1 MYQRTLKKI
10 ALYLL
15 EKVSVRN
22 KYKSNKSFEYLIAYT
37 ETFAVFS
44 IILMEGKRTPD
55 IIKKFIE
62 FTSIYFPT
70 VKVIKIMKDLVAEGS
85 IDQDYKDWM
94 TKVTMMRDKTAK
106 KNFNTFVQNNSWM
119 KAILTYSK
127 QVYDREGENILKG
140 KLRKTVEKVLISWVK
155 IANQS

>member
-106 KNFNTFVQNNSWM
+106 KNFNTFVQNNS
-119 KAILTYSK
+119 
-127 QVYDREGENILKG
+127 
-140 KLRKTVEKVLISWVK
+140 
-155 IANQS
+155 